1 MKSNVSDHL
10 EMMHAVY
17 SDACIKCT
25 AEVSDLRDLITI
37 KSRVESEG
45 FSFLTIT
52 LPNFCKDFERS
63 LSIGYIDPSFFRGF
77 PLTRKNGKNGAIP
90 AFLQGMLGQLFN
102 RETGRLNDET
112 SDSPTIVEAVRQ
124 ICLLYKKV
132 EMPCTPQRDFKAIAS
147 FIDVEQANQVFTA
160 PEDNF
165 NFFEVVS
172 HYLWANL
179 LADLR
184 LHDLVPRHGPGATA
198 ERISGNGKYVWLKW
212 YERLE
217 PYFPFFENAL
227 SISAYEDKEALKR
240 VTFCTE
246 DQEEPVRVTLVP
258 KTLKAPRIIAIEPV
272 CMQYAQQAIQS
283 FLYEKIESYWLTSG
297 HVNFRDQT
305 ANQKLA
311 LMSSKTGR
319 YATIDLSDA
328 SDRVPWSLVKV
339 MLSSNPDF
347 LDAVESCRSTGA
359 VLPSGR
365 VIRPL
370 FKFASMGSALCFP
383 IESMYFYTLCVMAL
397 LVSRKLPV
405 SHKNIFDV
413 SRDVFVYGDDLIVP
427 TEEAEVVL
435 SILQQYNCKV
445 NLSKSFWTG
454 KFRESCGVDAYNGY
468 LVTPVYIRKMRPE
481 NRQQAQE
488 IISWVATANLFY
500 RKGYWRT
507 ASLMFST
514 IEAIVGSLP
523 YVSSRSPV
531 LGRISLMG
539 YRSIS
544 GWNKDLFS
552 LEIKGLVPTPVY
564 RCDKIDGYSALQ
576 KCLLMLERGSP
587 STFEPQ
593 VSAFELGQGK
603 WDVNPTTH
611 DVKHLERSVR
621 RGAVTLKRRG
631 VPAL

>member
-25 AEVSDLRDLITI
+25 AEVSDLRDLETI
-37 KSRVESEG
+37 RSRVEKEG

-63 LSIGYIDPSFFRGF
+63 LEIGYIDPSFFRGF
-77 PLTRKNGKNGAIP
+77 PLIRKNGKSGAIP

-112 SDSPTIVEAVRQ
+112 HDSPTVVESIRQ
-124 ICLLYKKV
+124 VCLVFKKV
-132 EMPCTPQRDFKAIAS
+132 EMPCTPERDNKAIAS
-147 FIDVEQANQVFTA
+147 FIDVEHANSDFTA
-160 PEDNF
+160 PEDSLPI
-165 NFFEVVS
+165 FESVS
-172 HYLWANL
+172 YVLWADM
-179 LADLR
+179 LADLC
-184 LHDLVPRHGPGATA
+184 LHKLVPKHGPGATA
-198 ERISGNGKYVWLKW
+198 EHISGNGKYVWREW

-217 PYFPFFENAL
+217 PYFPFFDNAL
-227 SISAYEDKEALKR
+227 SISAYEDKEALEL

-246 DQEEPVRVTLVP
+246 EQERPVKVTLVP

-272 CMQYAQQAIQS
+272 CMQYAQQAIRS
-283 FLYEKIESYWLTSG
+283 FLYEKIESSVLTSG

-311 LMSSKTGR
+311 LISSKTGR

-328 SDRVPWSLVKV
+328 SDRVPWSMVKV
-339 MLSSNPDF
+339 MFASSPDF
-347 LDAVESCRSTGA
+347 LGAVEACRSTGA
-359 VLPSGR
+359 LLPDGR

-370 FKFASMGSALCFP
+370 HKFASMGSALCFP
-383 IESMYFYTLCVMAL
+383 VESMYFYTLCVVAL
-397 LVSRKLPV
+397 LRKRKLPV
-405 SHKNIFDV
+405 TRRNVIDV
-413 SRDVFVYGDDLIVP
+413 KDDIHVYGDDIIVP
-427 TEEAEVVL
+427 TNDADAVL

-445 NLSKSFWTG
+445 NLNKSFWTG
-454 KFRESCGVDAYNGY
+454 KFRESCGVDAYMG
-468 LVTPVYIRKMRPE
+468 LPVTPVYIRQMRPK
-481 NRQQAQE
+481 NWLQAKE

-507 ASLMFST
+507 ASLMFCT
-514 IEAIVGSLP
+514 IESIVGSLP
-523 YVSSRSPV
+523 YVSERSPA
-531 LGRISLMG
+531 LGRISFMG

-544 GWNKDLFS
+544 KWNSDLFS
-552 LEIKGLVPTPVY
+552 WETKGLVPTPVY
-564 RCDKIDGYSALQ
+564 SCDNIDGYSALQ
-576 KCLLMLERGSP
+576 KCLLLLEHRSP
-587 STFEPQ
+587 SMDEP
-593 VSAFELGQGK
+593 VSAFEQGQGRQ
-603 WDVNPTTH
+603 DIHVAAQ
-611 DVKHLERSVR
+611 DLKHLERSVR